1 MVSNKYSPILYWFP
15 AMILFSG
22 SVSAVT
28 LISRSDGLEDPI
40 KESGHTELEIGDING
55 DGYLDIVSVGD
66 HGSPWI
72 YEHGIMV
79 WLGDGSGTWS
89 VLQSGEFGYGGC
101 AIGDLNLDGYMD
113 VAWGIHHNYGSGGFG
128 DRLMGAALGDGD
140 LGFTLNQSGISG
152 TYMMSVDCG
161 DFNGDGRD
169 DIVCSFGSDSGVHC
183 YYFDEGS
190 SQWVDASIGLPSGST
205 NVDLVQFGYIDSDD
219 DMDLVL
225 YDDPVGQVYLGD
237 GTGIWIPDA
246 TWTMPGSGE
255 ASALRINGDIDHDGR
270 EDIAIQ
276 GEMLVGGW
284 EETLK
289 GLSIREIK
297 WLTAVPF
304 EQGQATV
311 DLYFSIS
318 GAGGPWNLIVSGVPD
333 SGCYQWSI
341 PQENSDT
348 CRIRVVAGT
357 ATDTVEDISDDDFTI
372 NGTTGIE
379 NGRTSSLDPVELRV
393 IPNPTSSIPVLNISP
408 ALAG

>member
-1 MVSNKYSPILYWFP
+1 M
-15 AMILFSG
+15 
-22 SVSAVT
+22 
-28 LISRSDGLEDPI
+28 
-40 KESGHTELEIGDING
+40 
-55 DGYLDIVSVGD
+55 
-66 HGSPWI
+66 
-72 YEHGIMV
+72 
-79 WLGDGSGTWS
+79 
-89 VLQSGEFGYGGC
+89 
-101 AIGDLNLDGYMD
+101 
-113 VAWGIHHNYGSGGFG
+113 
-128 DRLMGAALGDGD
+128 
-140 LGFTLNQSGISG
+140 
-152 TYMMSVDCG
+152 
-161 DFNGDGRD
+161 
-169 DIVCSFGSDSGVHC
+169 
-183 YYFDEGS
+183 
-190 SQWVDASIGLPSGST
+190 
-205 NVDLVQFGYIDSDD
+205 QFGYIDSDD

-408 ALAG
+408 ALEGSVTVTVFDLSGRMVCCIETESGQIPLTAETGKRLNR